1 MSMKCRAGWLLSLI
15 LAVLLGAMTWKFI
28 IAGQTVRADDGRT
41 VVLLTADERNKVLG
55 EMRGL
60 LETVQGIAQ
69 AAADG
74 DLAEAER
81 LARASG
87 MAAAKG
93 EGAIIRK
100 LPLDFK
106 TLGLGTH
113 QAFDDLADFIAGTDD
128 PLAVVGELGSLM
140 GNCTGCHASY
150 RLGIEGRDE
159 AGALAK

>member
-1 MSMKCRAGWLLSLI
+1 
-15 LAVLLGAMTWKFI
+15 
-28 IAGQTVRADDGRT
+28 
-41 VVLLTADERNKVLG
+41 
-55 EMRGL
+55 
-60 LETVQGIAQ
+60 
-69 AAADG
+69 
-74 DLAEAER
+74 
-81 LARASG
+81 

-150 RLGIEGRDE
+150 RLGIEGRDD